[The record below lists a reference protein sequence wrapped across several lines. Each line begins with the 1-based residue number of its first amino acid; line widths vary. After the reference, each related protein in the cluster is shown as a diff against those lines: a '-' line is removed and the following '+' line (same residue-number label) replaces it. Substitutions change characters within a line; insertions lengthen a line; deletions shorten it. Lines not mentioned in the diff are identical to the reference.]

1 MSVTTL
7 GDPRRVR
14 VALRELDAAIERAE
28 RSQAD
33 QLANAELLA
42 RAGGRTAGVLIW
54 LRRTDAHLDALRRD
68 RSWLLDGEA
77 TAGTGADACRPA
89 R

>member
-14 VALRELDAAIERAE
+14 AALRELDIAIERAE

-33 QLANAELLA
+33 QLAYAELLA
-42 RAGGRTAGVLIW
+42 RAGKRTAGVLLW
-54 LRRTDAHLDALRRD
+54 LRRTDAHLDALRQD
-68 RSWLLDGEA
+68 RLWLLDGW
-77 TAGTGADACRPA
+77 
-89 R
+89 

>member
-14 VALRELDAAIERAE
+14 VALRELDDAIGRAE

-33 QLANAELLA
+33 QLAYAELLA
-42 RAGGRTAGVLIW
+42 RAGKRTAGVLLW

-68 RSWLLDGEA
+68 RLWLLNGW
-77 TAGTGADACRPA
+77 
-89 R
+89 

>member
-14 VALRELDAAIERAE
+14 VALRELDLAIERAE

-33 QLANAELLA
+33 QLAYAELLA
-42 RAGGRTAGVLIW
+42 RAGRRTAGVLLR

-68 RSWLLDGEA
+68 RLWLLNGW
-77 TAGTGADACRPA
+77 
-89 R
+89 